1 MGRGGEPRELAI
13 ALVPY
18 VAARLFVRASRAD
31 IGCNPEADME
41 LATDLFHQESGQDG
55 MHENAL
61 EKLIHTDFFNSFR
74 DDFDDSD
81 MS

>member
-1 MGRGGEPRELAI
+1 MCAR
-13 ALVPY
+13 VC
-18 VAARLFVRASRAD
+18 AARAD

-55 MHENAL
+55 MHENSI
-61 EKLIHTDFFNSFR
+61 EKLIHTDFFNNFR

-81 MS
+81 MT

>member
-18 VAARLFVRASRAD
+18 VAARSFVRASRAD